1 MRGIKQALLVMGS
14 TVALIIAALATCFV
28 FTYPSI
34 LSILLFVLVAPV
46 FSMLGLGF
54 FRIAQEEFLK
64 SKQAGAGKTRE
75 AAN

>member
-1 MRGIKQALLVMGS
+1 MRGIKQSLLVMGS
-14 TVALIIAALATCFV
+14 ITALIVAALATYFV
-28 FTYPSI
+28 FADPRI

-64 SKQAGAGKTRE
+64 SKQASAR
-75 AAN
+75 